1 MSISALIIAR
11 NEESSIEDALASLN
25 FVDEIVVVLD
35 RSVDKTKEKAKKFT
49 KIIYS
54 GSWTCEGKRRNFGLS
69 KCKSDWILEIDSD
82 EVVSKKLA
90 DEILFKT
97 NTKRIDFYYI
107 PLINYVSMKQ
117 IRNGWMACLAPEG
130 KFLLFRKNSKLW
142 KEGSVHPDYVLKG
155 KKGEVFKNHLDHYMS
170 KSLSDLIL
178 RFNRNTSLYAQDLKS
193 KKINL
198 IKLFSMRKIFSRFI
212 KSFLFKKGYKA
223 GGQGILISILC
234 SIYPFISAIKSKYDD

>member
-97 NTKRIDFYYI
+97 NTKRIDF
-107 PLINYVSMKQ
+107 
-117 IRNGWMACLAPEG
+117 
-130 KFLLFRKNSKLW
+130 
-142 KEGSVHPDYVLKG
+142 
-155 KKGEVFKNHLDHYMS
+155 
-170 KSLSDLIL
+170 
-178 RFNRNTSLYAQDLKS
+178 
-193 KKINL
+193 
-198 IKLFSMRKIFSRFI
+198 
-212 KSFLFKKGYKA
+212 
-223 GGQGILISILC
+223 
-234 SIYPFISAIKSKYDD
+234 